1 MKHLFTLILV
11 TISIQAWSIK
21 ASVDFIRYSNV
32 DQQYL
37 EVNYRIFANSLYV
50 ADVISANEV
59 LSTIV
64 IYKGDEIV
72 NFQKNMLVS
81 GLEEFTKDLLDVRR
95 FILSPG
101 DYKVVVELE
110 DQKGP
115 KHIFR
120 IEKQV
125 TIAHKDLMLM
135 SDIMLVS
142 AIEQSDQESPIA
154 RNGVYMEILP
164 YSYFGKDIDV
174 LTSYVE
180 VYGLQDSEKYYCSY
194 EIIEGF
200 EVDAGE
206 VEVIKFK
213 RLDSREIKAY
223 LLKLE
228 ITDIVSG
235 NYHFAVKLYND
246 KKEIIDSKIVNFV
259 RVNPKADINQLS
271 KRSDKI
277 GNSFV
282 KDIDVDSLDY
292 FLKALAP
299 IVHEPRRSLLD
310 VLLENDNTIAKRR
323 FIHDYWK
330 ETSGVGAEGAMA
342 AYMKIAR
349 AVDHNFFNGTSYGF
363 DTDMGYVFLRY
374 GKPDDAMVVDNELSA
389 FPYQIWRY
397 NKVLSTGENN
407 VKFLFYAPSLSHRDY
422 RLLHST
428 CRLENQNRS
437 WEAELYKKNPEE
449 IVGNPSEVRTT
460 NDGFTRR
467 ARDLWNDF

>member
-1 MKHLFTLILV
+1 MKHLFILILV

-200 EVDAGE
+200 EVDARE

-213 RLDSREIKAY
+213 RLDSKEIKAY

-299 IVHEPRRSLLD
+299 IVH
-310 VLLENDNTIAKRR
+310 
-323 FIHDYWK
+323 
-330 ETSGVGAEGAMA
+330 
-342 AYMKIAR
+342 
-349 AVDHNFFNGTSYGF
+349 
-363 DTDMGYVFLRY
+363 
-374 GKPDDAMVVDNELSA
+374 
-389 FPYQIWRY
+389 
-397 NKVLSTGENN
+397 
-407 VKFLFYAPSLSHRDY
+407 
-422 RLLHST
+422 
-428 CRLENQNRS
+428 
-437 WEAELYKKNPEE
+437 
-449 IVGNPSEVRTT
+449 
-460 NDGFTRR
+460 
-467 ARDLWNDF
+467 